1 MNRVTIEPTK
11 FVNVRTGHA
20 TFGVRVYDDEG
31 QSYDNTWDSIP
42 EDDLEVL
49 KLVLA
54 SDNQTITMM
63 DFVPS
68 MSGASPSAG
77 PSTVGARSSTC
88 FPDFLAIQETA

>member
-54 SDNQTITMM
+54 SDNQTISAMM
-63 DFVPS
+63 DFV
-68 MSGASPSAG
+68 
-77 PSTVGARSSTC
+77 
-88 FPDFLAIQETA
+88 QEHERGITIGGTEYSWGKIKHLFS